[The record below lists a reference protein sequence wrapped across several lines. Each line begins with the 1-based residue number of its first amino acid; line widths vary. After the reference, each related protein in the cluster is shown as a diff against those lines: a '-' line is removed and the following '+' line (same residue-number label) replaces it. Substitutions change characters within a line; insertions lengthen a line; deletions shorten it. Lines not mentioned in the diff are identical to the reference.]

1 MKIFWIN
8 HHAKLP
14 EESGGDRHYQL
25 GWRLAH
31 FGFDVSVVRGL
42 NTHSG
47 SLTDEKIINE
57 IKKGGYSLQNRKG
70 CNFLTVDCLPC
81 SKNSNFSRI
90 RNMASFAENVRRI
103 LTSGVLGKPDIVIG
117 SVVHTFAAKAGL
129 DVARHF
135 NVPFVYEVRDL
146 WPLTPIELGGY
157 SRLHPFL
164 VYLDHLDRKL
174 ARSADL
180 VITTAPLMKEYYK
193 ERFGLPDEK
202 FLWITNGTDLE
213 LFKNLPQADEEAGKD
228 SFDICYA
235 GAHGLANGLDQV
247 FDKLPAVTRKRP
259 EVRLTLVGDGPL
271 KPRLRER
278 AQKEGLP
285 VCFLEAVPKNELP
298 AILNKADALLAYLE
312 PCRLYR
318 YGISLNKLA
327 DYHAMGKPILFIGDC
342 AENPVM
348 QSGAGLIAQSIEDFP
363 SVLNKV
369 IQMSPKERQEMGY
382 RGRAYAEEHYDWAAL
397 AEKMSI
403 TLDKLIA
410 HRSDHEEA

>member
-1 MKIFWIN
+1 MKLWVIN
-8 HHAKLP
+8 QYASKPDVAGLTRHFELAKRLIGSGIRTLIIYGSFDLYLKKQPTNDDLP
-14 EESGGDRHYQL
+14 KKPKVQL
-25 GWRLAH
+25 SEFEGVQFLTIPTPPYR
-31 FGFDVSVVRGL
+31 DNR
-42 NTHSG
+42 
-47 SLTDEKIINE
+47 SLGRIINM
-57 IKKGGYSLQNRKG
+57 IAFRRRAYSE
-70 CNFLTVDCLPC
+70 
-81 SKNSNFSRI
+81 
-90 RNMASFAENVRRI
+90 MALGRH
-103 LTSGVLGKPDIVIG
+103 GKPDMILG
-117 SVVHTFAAKAGL
+117 STMTLFGADAARILAKQF
-129 DVARHF
+129 D
-135 NVPFVYEVRDL
+135 VPFVYEVRDL

-157 SRLHPFL
+157 SRWHPFL

-180 VITTAPLMKEYYK
+180 VIITAPLMKEYYK
-193 ERFGLPDEK
+193 ERFGIPDEK

-247 FDKLPAVTRKRP
+247 FDKLPAVPRKHP
-259 EVRLTLVGDGPL
+259 EIRLTLVGDGPL

-285 VCFLEAVPKNELP
+285 VCFLDAVPKNELP
-298 AILNKADALLAYLE
+298 PILNKADALLTYLE